1 MGRSCHRLDVVQLVE
16 CLPSM
21 HESPGLRSQRSI
33 TGVVVHTCNFQIH
46 EGEVGSEVNIE
57 LHMVLKASLGYIR
70 P

>member
-1 MGRSCHRLDVVQLVE
+1 
-16 CLPSM
+16 M

-57 LHMVLKASLGYIR
+57 LHMVLKASLGYIK